1 MTGARNLPGEGAPI
15 RIAAGLKTL
24 GGVQG
29 YVDNDVTVGVN
40 AEYVLGAAKGAKSL
54 LGVWWGTGVGGGIVL
69 DGKVWEGRGAAAEIG
84 HVVVKIGGAQCTCG
98 RRGCMEAYAGRGAME
113 IRARRLHDRGR
124 KTDLFKIMEKRGRT
138 RLTSG
143 VWARA
148 LEHED
153 ELAIELIER
162 ALEAL
167 GAGVASAV
175 NLLDVETVVIGGGLG
190 TRLGEPYVER
200 IREAM
205 LPHLFVRGEPAAG
218 GARRAGRPRR
228 RDRRRAAG
236 PPLAAAVR
244 LPRAS
249 GLADQVVALGDVRR
263 APGGLGVR
271 RGRGRQVAAELVQ
284 VAADGVPAVALAEH
298 LAQPVGLEQP
308 HGGTDDVADRDRAA
322 EQRGGVLARL
332 GRRRG
337 RRGRRTRR
345 GSAASRSPRRRPRR
359 RAGPRWRPRS
369 GSAPA
374 AETTSAD
381 CRTRTPSAISRVSHR
396 LRSWRS
402 SVTMRPSES
411 KSRREASVVEE
422 HQREQPA
429 RLGFLGG
436 EGELAGEPDRLVRQV
451 HPARVAGRVD
461 RGRARAARR
470 RGRRAGR
477 GGGRA
482 GRLARAWPG

>member
-1 MTGARNLPGEGAPI
+1 MSPTRRRLLGGLDLGGTKIQGVVLDGRRNVLGQARSATPTTGGAQDVILGLVSTLGSDCADAGVDVGELTGVGVGSPGAIDTARGVVTGARNLPGEGAPI

-24 GGVQG
+24 GGVKG

-148 LEHED
+148 LEHDD

-205 LPHLFVRGEPAAG
+205 LPHLFVRENP
-218 GARRAGRPRR
+218 PR
-228 RDRRRAAG
+228 
-236 PPLAAAVR
+236 
-244 LPRAS
+244 
-249 GLADQVVALGDVRR
+249 
-263 APGGLGVR
+263 
-271 RGRGRQVAAELVQ
+271 
-284 VAADGVPAVALAEH
+284 VALAE
-298 LAQPVGLEQP
+298 LGDLGGA
-308 HGGTDDVADRDRAA
+308 HGGA
-322 EQRGGVLARL
+322 LL
-332 GRRRG
+332 
-337 RRGRRTRR
+337 
-345 GSAASRSPRRRPRR
+345 ASR
-359 RAGPRWRPRS
+359 
-369 GSAPA
+369 
-374 AETTSAD
+374 
-381 CRTRTPSAISRVSHR
+381 
-396 LRSWRS
+396 
-402 SVTMRPSES
+402 
-411 KSRREASVVEE
+411 
-422 HQREQPA
+422 
-429 RLGFLGG
+429 
-436 EGELAGEPDRLVRQV
+436 
-451 HPARVAGRVD
+451 
-461 RGRARAARR
+461 RAR
-470 RGRRAGR
+470 GD
-477 GGGRA
+477 
-482 GRLARAWPG
+482 